1 MPFKI
6 KLSAVLSYSGP
17 PDDPQSSSAT
27 KSKPAKEGGVN
38 PPRSKSPKATEAA
51 KTPIPATGKSTKEA
65 AAAAAEGGKPKD
77 YGSPVF
83 LHCEYQLLPGDAE
96 PIKADVV
103 YAGTGVK
110 VAMEGRDP
118 LSLEG
123 WDSGNTF
130 WASWTHR

>member
-1 MPFKI
+1 M
-6 KLSAVLSYSGP
+6 KLPAVLSYSGP
-17 PDDPQSSSAT
+17 PDVPQSSSAT
-27 KSKPAKEGGVN
+27 KSKPAKEGGVI

-51 KTPIPATGKSTKEA
+51 KTPTPATGKSTKEA
-65 AAAAAEGGKPKD
+65 NAAAAAAAGGDKPKD

-123 WDSGNTF
+123 WDSGNTL